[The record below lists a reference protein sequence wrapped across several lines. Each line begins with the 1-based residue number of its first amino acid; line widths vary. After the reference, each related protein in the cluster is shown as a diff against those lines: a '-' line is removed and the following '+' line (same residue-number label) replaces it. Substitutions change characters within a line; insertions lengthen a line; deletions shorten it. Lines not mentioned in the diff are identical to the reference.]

1 MGTIGLGLPTAQTDV
16 LQSRESGLIQQMQA
30 TLPSDDAKIEKGS
43 KDFEAMLLGSW
54 LQQAEQSFAT
64 VPGAEDDGE
73 DQQRDQIMSFGVQAL
88 AGAIEADGGLGIA
101 KMIAHAMHEA
111 AAQQQHQ
118 KTNPGTAVGVEGKEP
133 GK

>member
-1 MGTIGLGLPTAQTDV
+1 MGTVGLGLPGAQTDV
-16 LQSRESGLIQQMQA
+16 LQSRETSLIQQMQS
-30 TLPSDDAKIEKGS
+30 TLPSNDAKIEKGS
-43 KDFEAMLLGSW
+43 KDFESMLLSSW

-64 VPGAEDDGE
+64 VPGSEDDGE

-111 AAQQQHQ
+111 ADRQHA
-118 KTNPGTAVGVEGKEP
+118 KTSPGVEGKEP

>member
-1 MGTIGLGLPTAQTDV
+1 MGTIGLGLPSAQTDV
-16 LQSRESGLIQQMQA
+16 QQSRESSLIQQVQT
-30 TLPSDDAKIEKGS
+30 TLPGDDARIEKGA
-43 KDFEAMLLGSW
+43 KDFESMLLGSW

-73 DQQRDQIMSFGVQAL
+73 DQQRSQIMSFGVQAL

-101 KMIAHAMHEA
+101 KIIAHAMHEA
-111 AAQQQHQ
+111 AAQQHA
-118 KTNPGTAVGVEGKEP
+118 KTSPGTGAGVAGKEP